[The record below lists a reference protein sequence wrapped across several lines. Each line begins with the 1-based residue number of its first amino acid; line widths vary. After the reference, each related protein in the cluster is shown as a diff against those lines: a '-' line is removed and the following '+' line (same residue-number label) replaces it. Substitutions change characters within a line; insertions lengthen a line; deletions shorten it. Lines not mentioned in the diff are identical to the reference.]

1 MSMENSKL
9 RLSPPWYSYQRKVF
23 ALFGSDPQVKMRD
36 LCQVDEANYRID
48 MLVCNGLKAQAIRA
62 LLPRTVQISGV
73 TVTTRVLFPME
84 HCEVRPSSQECD
96 AQLLEDAFTGN
107 PIFDRVG
114 AHSSPFGGP
123 QIGYCIFKKQ
133 VIQFWDDDLSNYYGL
148 HTTLA
153 ENIARDVLKPTT
165 VQFCTGTD

>member
-1 MSMENSKL
+1 MSMDNSTL

-36 LCQVDEANYRID
+36 LRQVDGYNYAID
-48 MLVCNGLKAQAIRA
+48 MLVCNGVKAQAIRA
-62 LLPRTVQISGV
+62 LLPRTVEISNI
-73 TVTTRVLFPME
+73 TVTTHVYFPIE
-84 HCEVRPSSQECD
+84 QCEVAPSTQVCD

-107 PIFDRVG
+107 PIFDRIDAQG
-114 AHSSPFGGP
+114 SPLGGM

-133 VIQFWDDDLSNYYGL
+133 VVQFWDDDLSNFYGL

-153 ENIARDVLKPTT
+153 ETIARDVLKETT
-165 VQFCTGTD
+165 VQFCTGME